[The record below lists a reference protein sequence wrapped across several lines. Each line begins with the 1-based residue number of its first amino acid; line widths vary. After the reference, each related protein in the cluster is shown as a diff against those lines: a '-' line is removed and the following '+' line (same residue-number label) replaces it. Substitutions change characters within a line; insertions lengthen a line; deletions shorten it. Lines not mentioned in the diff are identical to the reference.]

1 MFTLAFRN
9 VLRQG
14 WRTSLTLAAIVL
26 GVTGLVL
33 AGGFVEDVYVRL
45 AEATIH
51 SQYGHLQI
59 YRRGYYEH
67 GTRKPLEF
75 ALQKPASIEER
86 IRTQPFV
93 REAMLRLDF
102 TGLLNNGKAD
112 AAVVGEAIEPDK
124 EARLGTYVKI
134 VAGRKLGPQDAYGM
148 MVGEGVAKALRL
160 VPGSRVSL
168 VTNTAEGSLNTLDFE
183 VTGVFRTFSKDFD
196 DRAVQMPLA
205 AARELLDTQAATA
218 VVVVLDSTAAPAVA
232 KTALERAL
240 HGQDVEVKA
249 WYELSDFYEKTI
261 ALYQRQFGV
270 LQLITLVMVLLSVMN
285 SVSMTTFERASEFG
299 TMRALGNRSAA
310 VFRVVLLESVFTGFA
325 GAAIGVAIA
334 AILATVI
341 SAIGIPMPPPPNA
354 ESGYTAGI
362 RLVPHLMLAAAA
374 IGMVAAILGAL
385 LPARRIAR
393 MSVVEALQLA
403 V

>member
-26 GVTGLVL
+26 GVAGLVL

-218 VVVVLDSTAAPAVA
+218 VVVVLDSTAATAVA

>member
-218 VVVVLDSTAAPAVA
+218 VVVVLDSTAATAVA